1 MDRKSLI
8 AVALCVLFLVFY
20 PQVLKLAG
28 WDQYL
33 NPARPPAPATIP
45 SARDSAGASGTR
57 LDPAE
62 SGGTPLSSLSAPSS
76 AATPAPE
83 RSAAAAESPVLGITP
98 TGAHAGSIERNH
110 RIETPLYHATF
121 TSRGARLLAFVLLEY
136 GAHDPA
142 NGGHQEAELPRVV
155 LAGGPSFA
163 LDLGS
168 GASLRSLAEVAYAVE
183 ESIDASGAV
192 RRLTFTAE
200 DGSGFRVRQTWRA
213 RPEDYAL
220 ELEVEIHGVPDGLR
234 VSDYT
239 LSTRSWPLITESNQ
253 QADETAL
260 KASSLVGTNIHRE
273 HPGSLNK
280 GPKNFD
286 GDARWAAV
294 QSRYFLGG
302 VAVLNAD
309 SRGVIA
315 SSTKRVLDA
324 DELARLAPNTR
335 PEQHVLTSGLI
346 VTLPRRDAP
355 VNRFL
360 VYFGPSEYFRLSALK
375 VQFER
380 SVDMGWNWIL
390 PFSKALLQLLNWLFA
405 VVRNYGVA
413 IIALATL
420 VRVVLHPLN
429 FVSMRSMREMQ
440 KLQPEMER
448 IREKYKSDPQAMN
461 AATMALYKEHKVNPA
476 AGCLPML
483 LQMPLFLALYQVLF
497 NAIELRQAPFVAW
510 MQDLSAPDLAFSVA
524 GFPIRILPILM
535 AGSGLLQQMVT
546 PTDPRQRTT
555 MYMMNVVML
564 VFFYSLPSGLV
575 LYWTVM
581 NLLTAL
587 QQWMVLRQD
596 GGPAVPIP
604 AAVPVKASGK
614 RR

>member
-1 MDRKSLI
+1 
-8 AVALCVLFLVFY
+8 
-20 PQVLKLAG
+20 
-28 WDQYL
+28 
-33 NPARPPAPATIP
+33 
-45 SARDSAGASGTR
+45 
-57 LDPAE
+57 
-62 SGGTPLSSLSAPSS
+62 
-76 AATPAPE
+76 
-83 RSAAAAESPVLGITP
+83 
-98 TGAHAGSIERNH
+98 
-110 RIETPLYHATF
+110 ETPLYHATF
-121 TSRGARLLAFVLLEY
+121 TSRGARLLAVELLKF
-136 GAHDPA
+136 GVHDPEHGRNKDA
-142 NGGHQEAELPRVV
+142 ADQGASRVV
-155 LAGGPSFA
+155 LAGGPTFA

-168 GASLRSLAEVAYAVE
+168 GSAVQSLADVAYAVE
-183 ESIDASGAV
+183 ESTDAAGDV
-192 RRLTFTAE
+192 RRLTFTAG
-200 DGSGFRVRQTWRA
+200 DSAGFRVRQTWRA
-213 RPEDYAL
+213 RPDDYAL
-220 ELEVEIHGVPDGLR
+220 DLEVEIQGVPDRLR
-234 VSDYT
+234 VTEYT
-239 LSTRSWPLITESNQ
+239 LSTRSWPLVTESNQ

-273 HPGSLNK
+273 HPGSLNR
-280 GPKNFD
+280 GPKTYD

-294 QSRYFLGG
+294 QSRYFLAG
-302 VAVLNAD
+302 VAVLSGE
-309 SRGVIA
+309 SRGVAA
-315 SSTKRVLDA
+315 STSKRALSA
-324 DELARLAPNTR
+324 AELARLAPNTR
-335 PEQHVLTSGLI
+335 PEQNVLTSGLI
-346 VTLPRRDAP
+346 VTLPRRDVP

-360 VYFGPSEYFRLSALK
+360 VYFGPSDYFRLSGLK

-380 SVDMGWNWIL
+380 IVDMGWSWIL

-429 FVSMRSMREMQ
+429 LISMRSMREMQ

-448 IREKYKSDPQAMN
+448 IRDKYKSDPQALN

-476 AGCLPML
+476 AGCLPMM

-524 GFPIRILPILM
+524 GFPIRILPLLM

-587 QQWMVLRQD
+587 QQWMVLRQG
-596 GGPAVPIP
+596 GGPAVLIP
-604 AAVPVKASGK
+604 APVPVKASG
-614 RR
+614 RRR